1 MVGKGQKQ
9 QKWYCVAVLLI
20 CTRNWSFWKGLVPVC
35 LRAILPYSVK
45 SCRCCKEK
53 SQWLLKNCLSFT
65 CKWSSLI
72 PCWTLY
78 TSTEEVI
85 YTFSMCLGVK
95 TKIDMGL
102 QSVFWCINKNIH
114 LRRSWCS
121 GQRQSCSH
129 GLLFCS
135 RRFPEKQV
143 LRNCCFYLFLNLCVH
158 EEDS

>member
-9 QKWYCVAVLLI
+9 HKWYCVALLLI
-20 CTRNWSFWKGLVPVC
+20 FTRNWSFWKGLVPLC

-45 SCRCCKEK
+45 SCRCCKREI
-53 SQWLLKNCLSFT
+53 T
-65 CKWSSLI
+65 
-72 PCWTLY
+72 
-78 TSTEEVI
+78 VI
-85 YTFSMCLGVK
+85 IWKLFVFYLQMVFSDSMLNIVHQHWGGHTFSMCLGVK

-102 QSVFWCINKNIH
+102 QSIFWCINKNIH